1 MAHGKVISVSVLRGN
16 GRRNGRRKRF
26 PETVPGN
33 GRGGAVVEFPA
44 EVARDTV
51 GGPRW
56 VNDEERLRI
65 EAWHVKSMD
74 DWLEWTRNVDAS
86 ELEFRESPQVRWP
99 TC

>member
-1 MAHGKVISVSVLRGN
+1 M
-16 GRRNGRRKRF
+16 
-26 PETVPGN
+26 
-33 GRGGAVVEFPA
+33 VEFPA

>member
-1 MAHGKVISVSVLRGN
+1 MRSVY
-16 GRRNGRRKRF
+16 
-26 PETVPGN
+26 
-33 GRGGAVVEFPA
+33 
-44 EVARDTV
+44 
-51 GGPRW
+51 
-56 VNDEERLRI
+56 DEERLRI